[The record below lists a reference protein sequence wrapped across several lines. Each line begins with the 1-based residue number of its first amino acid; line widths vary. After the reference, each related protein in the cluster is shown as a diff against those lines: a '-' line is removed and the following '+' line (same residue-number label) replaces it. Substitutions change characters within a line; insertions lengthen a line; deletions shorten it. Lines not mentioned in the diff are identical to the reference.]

1 MAKRPRPEAAGDP
14 HSARAAAVALLA
26 RRDHFSAELRRKLLE
41 RGFEPAA
48 ALEALEALEAE
59 RLLDDARCLERFVAY
74 RAERGQ
80 GPLRIALDLRAQGA
94 PAELIA
100 PALEAGADWRAR
112 AREVRRRK
120 FGVAAPAGW
129 TEKARQARFLQ
140 YRGFS
145 SDDIRAAIGA
155 ELELD

>member
-1 MAKRPRPEAAGDP
+1 MKRPRPEAPGDP
-14 HSARAAAVALLA
+14 GRVRAAALGLLA
-26 RRDHFSAELRRKLLE
+26 RRDHFSVELGRKLIE
-41 RGFEPAA
+41 RGFDPAVTAETLA
-48 ALEALEALEAE
+48 ALAAE

-80 GPLRIALDLRAQGA
+80 GPVRIALDLKTQGA

-100 PALEAGADWRAR
+100 PALEAGADWPAR

-120 FGVAAPAGW
+120 FGAAAPANW